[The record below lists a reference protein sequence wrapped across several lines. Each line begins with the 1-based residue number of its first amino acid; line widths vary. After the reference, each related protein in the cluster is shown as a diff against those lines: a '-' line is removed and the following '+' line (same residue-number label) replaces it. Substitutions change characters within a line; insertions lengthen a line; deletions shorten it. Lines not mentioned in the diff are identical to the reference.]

1 MRQKGGPLNML
12 TGQETYLKRLIGSE
26 LVDISLARRK
36 EIEESS
42 NEIKALTGHIG
53 NLEDRT

>member
-12 TGQETYLKRLIGSE
+12 TGQKTYLKRLVSSE
-26 LVDISLARRK
+26 LVDITLARRK
-36 EIEESS
+36 EVEEGS

-53 NLEDRT
+53 YLEDRT

>member
-1 MRQKGGPLNML
+1 ML
-12 TGQETYLKRLIGSE
+12 TGQKTYLKRLISSE